1 MILYWRTTNP
11 KSPSTYQRLLFLIF
25 SDNIIRCIKATKH
38 LKEKLFK
45 LDPFIEVE
53 ISMLNVFVYKN
64 KNRFRNDKGFKDITI
79 VRRSWEKNEKNSAPK
94 NCWKFLRFAAD
105 HFRCQLSGQHLRSN
119 SSNAPVL
126 ACQASRFISFAE
138 QAASLV
144 WECRGLG
151 SQTATSWTLLERGP
165 NAPVPH
171 ESFVVRI
178 GLLML

>member
-53 ISMLNVFVYKN
+53 FSMLNVFVYKN

-79 VRRSWEKNEKNSAPK
+79 VRRSWEKMRKIQLQKIVENFYDSLPIIFDVSSVANIYVPTRQMLQ
-94 NCWKFLRFAAD
+94 FLLVRLRGSFHLLNKLQVLCENAGDLALKRLHLG
-105 HFRCQLSGQHLRSN
+105 HFWNVGLMHLSLM
-119 SSNAPVL
+119 
-126 ACQASRFISFAE
+126 SR
-138 QAASLV
+138 L
-144 WECRGLG
+144 W
-151 SQTATSWTLLERGP
+151 
-165 NAPVPH
+165 
-171 ESFVVRI
+171 
-178 GLLML
+178 